1 MSNQLP
7 TRVLGRTGLEV
18 TQLSFGAMEIRGPKV
33 WNGRDPSEKDA
44 ERILNAVLDAG
55 INFIDTAGCYGLS
68 EARIGRY
75 ISHRRSEFYVATKA
89 GCNQVPTPDGR
100 LDTPHTWNRETLLR
114 NIDDSLTRMKTDH
127 IDIWQLHNAT
137 PEQVQEGGL
146 LDVMAEVRAQGL
158 VRFISISST
167 LPYLDTYID
176 WGIFDTF
183 QIPYSMLEPEHHAV
197 ITRAAEAGMGI
208 IIRGGIAK
216 GGPESEL
223 VRQERVDLWQT
234 ASIDDL
240 LPEGMKP
247 AELILRYTLSHP
259 HCDTTIVGTLNPD
272 HLEENVAA
280 ARRGA
285 LPPDLYAELT
295 RRVTASTSAGPRP
308 A

>member
-7 TRVLGRTGLEV
+7 TRVLGRTSMEV
-18 TQLSFGAMEIRGPKV
+18 TQLSFGAMEIRGPRV
-33 WNGRDPSEKDA
+33 WRGRDPSEKDA

-55 INFIDTAGCYGLS
+55 INLIDTAGCYGLS

-75 ISHRRSEFYVATKA
+75 ISHRRSEVYIATKA
-89 GCNQVPTPDGR
+89 GCNQVPTDDGR

-137 PEQVQEGGL
+137 PEQVEAGGL
-146 LDVMAEVRAQGL
+146 LEVMADVRAQGL

-167 LPYLDTYID
+167 LPHLETYID
-176 WGIFDTF
+176 WGAFDTF
-183 QIPYSMLEPEHHAV
+183 QIPYSALEPEHHDV

-216 GGPESEL
+216 GGPESE
-223 VRQERVDLWQT
+223 VVPQERVDLWS
-234 ASIDDL
+234 AAELEAL

-259 HCDTTIVGTLNPD
+259 HCHTTIVGTLNPD
-272 HLEENVAA
+272 HLEENVEA
-280 ARRGA
+280 ARRGP
-285 LPPDLYAELT
+285 LPPDLYAEIT
-295 RRVTASTSAGPRP
+295 QRVAAARG

>member
-1 MSNQLP
+1 MSDALP
-7 TRVLGRTGLEV
+7 TRTLGRTGLKV

-33 WNGRDPSEKDA
+33 WNGRDPSEEDA

-75 ISHRRSEFYVATKA
+75 ISHRRDEFYLATKA
-89 GCNQVPTPDGR
+89 GCNQVPTDDGR
-100 LDTPHTWNRETLLR
+100 LDTPHIWNRETLLR

-137 PEQVQEGGL
+137 PEQVEAGGL
-146 LDVMAEVRAQGL
+146 LKVMEEVKAQGL

-176 WGIFDTF
+176 WGTFDTF
-183 QIPYSMLEPEHHAV
+183 QIPYSMLEPEHHDV
-197 ITRAAEAGMGI
+197 ITRAAEAGIGI

-216 GGPESEL
+216 GGPEGEV
-223 VRQERVDLWQT
+223 VRQERVDLWS
-234 ASIDDL
+234 AAGIEAL
-240 LPEGMKP
+240 LPDGMKP

-259 HCDTTIVGTLNPD
+259 HCHTTIVGTLNPD

-280 ARRGA
+280 AKRGA
-285 LPPDLYAELT
+285 LPPDLYEELT
-295 RRVTASTSAGPRP
+295 RRVAAARD